1 MSEAVPIP
9 GQRVP
14 YKSRNAKIG
23 SALALAVLLVAFA
36 LYLRLF
42 LRIHGRADVFVYF
55 FDVLLLAAVG
65 HTFVF
70 LLLTLCFRVEAR
82 GALIF
87 WSLSA
92 AVLLSFGGWTA
103 TEAFVLI
110 LLLGFVA
117 SRIGNVFA
125 RKLLPSDSQGWGVS
139 LALGIL
145 FLSASGAFLAWFHLF
160 EWWMLALLILVT
172 LAPDIRSHLSMLRS
186 EIRNGW
192 NSFVSGWN
200 IPLALS
206 LQALFLLGVYAFV
219 AAMAPETNS
228 DAERFYWPYMKL
240 LRHYSGFFD
249 GQQQWAYIIPQAG
262 VTYGA
267 AVLSLLGKHA
277 VRLAMLLAWAALVG
291 IVCRRRMD
299 YRSGLRYALAVIV
312 ASSPIVLWVAPSLM
326 LDMFVCIAVVTLA
339 VLCLEGQDP
348 GSVRFWVAVGMCA
361 GMAWAAK
368 YSTLAYAVP
377 LMAFASIRS
386 FRATGLIQTL
396 RGLVL
401 AACCAVATLIPWLVH
416 SYHQSGNP
424 VFPFLSSI
432 FPAPLWPR
440 GVGFANLDTFRLPP
454 GWRGWLLWPIDLTYH
469 TSRFVEGSD
478 GKLGLVLL
486 VLLILAIPAIW
497 KGSAVVRA
505 LAVAG
510 IIATALLWAQTAY
523 LRYWLSSLW
532 LVAMAACHPLEKHVR
547 SLPAR
552 VGVTVAAV
560 LIMISQLLFS
570 MVNYWPDPRGWPWN
584 VYSKKI
590 SWQAFVG
597 QRLGEIEP
605 LLAFGNRW
613 PKIWFTGW
621 EPVGHMQ
628 VQPMEA
634 TVWELSLHALDPRS
648 KIQYLS
654 SAGCD
659 YWLVQEEDE
668 DAFWF
673 KAAGISNFFWNEKNL
688 VVRSGPLA
696 IYRMPSAEEA
706 LREFDARA
714 LPGTDLL
721 LDGGFEIGKGGSLKF
736 WRPDG
741 SAKWIFPTSM
751 ADEGQGCVLMGSK
764 AEVRQDVPLPP
775 GIRRIE
781 FVASARSGQIGQ
793 PASLRYQLI
802 VMGFEKDPATI
813 PAKAQVPPEYA
824 LTEKGDSVTV
834 REQWEQHH
842 AIIAIPN
849 LARYVIV
856 SISKDDDVGEVRVDS
871 VHLYSR

>member
-1 MSEAVPIP
+1 MSESLPYP
-9 GQRVP
+9 GHRV
-14 YKSRNAKIG
+14 SEGSQHAKIG
-23 SALALAVLLVAFA
+23 LVLALAAFLVAFA
-36 LYLRLF
+36 FYLRLF
-42 LRIHGRADVFVYF
+42 REIHGRPDVFHYF
-55 FDVLLLAAVG
+55 LNVLLPTALA
-65 HTFVF
+65 HTT
-70 LLLTLCFRVEAR
+70 LLLLLILAFGIQAR

-92 AVLLSFGGWTA
+92 AILLSAGGWTA

-110 LLLGFVA
+110 LLFGFVV

-125 RKLLPSDSQGWGVS
+125 RKLLPSASQGWGVS

-145 FLSASGAFLAWFHLF
+145 FLSAVGAFLAWFHF
-160 EWWMLALLILVT
+160 FAWWMLAPLILAM
-172 LAPDIRSHLSMLRS
+172 LAPGMRSHVSILRS

-192 NSFVSGWN
+192 NSLVSGWN

-206 LQALFLLGVYAFV
+206 LQALFLLGAYAFV
-219 AAMAPETNS
+219 VAMAPETNS

-249 GQQQWAYIIPQAG
+249 GQQQWSYIIPQAG

-267 AVLSLLGKHA
+267 AVLILLGKHA

-299 YRSGLRYALAVIV
+299 YRSGLRYALAVVV
-312 ASSPIVLWVAPSLM
+312 ASSPVILWVAPALM

-339 VLCLEGQDP
+339 VLCLEGQHP
-348 GSVRFWVAVGMCA
+348 GTVRFWVAIGICA

-377 LMAFASIRS
+377 LVAFASIRS
-386 FRATGLIQTL
+386 FRAAGLIRTL
-396 RGLVL
+396 RGLAL
-401 AACCAVATLIPWLVH
+401 AACCAAATLSPWLVR

-424 VFPFLSSI
+424 VFPFLLDI

-440 GVGFANLDTFRLPP
+440 GVGFANLGAFRLPP

-469 TSRFVEGSD
+469 TSRFVEGFD

-510 IIATALLWAQTAY
+510 IVATALLWAQTAY

-552 VGVTVAAV
+552 MGVTVAAV
-560 LIMISQLLFS
+560 LIMIPQLLFS
-570 MVNYWPDPRGWPWN
+570 MLNYWPDYRGWPWN

-590 SWQAFVG
+590 GWKAFVG
-597 QRLGEIEP
+597 QRLEQIEP
-605 LLAFGNRW
+605 LLAFGDKW

-621 EPVGHMQ
+621 EPAGHLQ

-634 TVWELSLHALDPRS
+634 LTWELSLHALDPRS
-648 KIQYLS
+648 KIEYLS
-654 SAGCD
+654 SSGCD

-673 KAAGISNFFWNEKNL
+673 KAAGISNFFWKEKNL

-696 IYRMPSAEEA
+696 IYRMPSAKEA
-706 LREFDARA
+706 LQEFDARA
-714 LPGTDLL
+714 VPGTDLL
-721 LDGGFEIGKGGSLKF
+721 LDGAFEVGKGESLKF
-736 WRPDG
+736 WRPYG
-741 SAKWIFPTSM
+741 RARWLFPTSA
-751 ADEGQGCVLMGSK
+751 ADEGRGCVVLGSK
-764 AEVRQDVPLPP
+764 AEMRQDVPLPP
-775 GIRRIE
+775 GVDRIE
-781 FVASARSGQIGQ
+781 LVASARSGRPGQ
-793 PASLRYQLI
+793 AASLRYQLI
-802 VMGFEKDPATI
+802 VIGFEKDPATI
-813 PAKAQVPPEYA
+813 PPRDRVPPECELA
-824 LTEKGDSVTV
+824 EKGVSVTV
-834 REQWEQHH
+834 AEHWEQCH
-842 AIIAIPN
+842 AIMAIPS
-849 LARYVIV
+849 LARYVVV
-856 SISKDDDVGEVRVDS
+856 SISKEDNTGEVQVDS